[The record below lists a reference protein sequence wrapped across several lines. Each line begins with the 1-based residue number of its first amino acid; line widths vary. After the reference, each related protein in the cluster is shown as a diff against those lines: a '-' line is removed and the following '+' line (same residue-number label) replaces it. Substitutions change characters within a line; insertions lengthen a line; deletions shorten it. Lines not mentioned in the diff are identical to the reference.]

1 MQTSIF
7 FQGVWRGRIGFAAAL
22 GAFLLSLSLAVTGV
36 TVALAQDEDGPSPEE
51 IAQFER
57 EFTPPVETGPSED
70 KIERPQFEEPGQVPA
85 EIKGQVPEGELVA
98 VYCAM
103 TKWKS
108 GRFFAAM
115 DAMDSLVVPAMQKIT
130 ELGIALDMPD
140 PAAFRAEGQR
150 RVEAICAAKD
160 TDEADRLVR
169 DFMKWGETE
178 AFGKF
183 AAWRTQLRTKIDDFA
198 AKMRADIKA
207 QMDPFIEEQK
217 VKIKAEIDAKAQ
229 ELAAAKSASF
239 KSAQRPPTEAE
250 LAAMK
255 AEIRSQLQGL
265 IDTKKA
271 EVAAAARAK
280 VKELMG
286 DKGKNLEGAAAG
298 FKGLEQ
304 KVNAAIAAGAAGY
317 DKYKDEADSARKN
330 VVLGLLDRSMENGL
344 KELDARAAEI
354 DEARK
359 ENPEMPSV
367 GEVRSKL
374 AEDRRALEAKLDAA
388 LRAGDEQ
395 AFQKALSDFRLRW
408 ENYRIEMEKAAQQ
421 SVAKICTVALAQ
433 FDKGRQQLAPGKAKI
448 KALLDR
454 CATDTSEECVRVNEF
469 SGRLGTLAGKLDELA
484 LEMGA
489 VEKMCLTPETADR
502 QNLLALLK
510 KLQADGEAVK
520 TYGEALDAEKV
531 KALAAGAKEMCD
543 RALPQLKAAEVEM
556 SGNDMRAL
564 KNKLAACKGKS
575 TAECQAV
582 LKLSPAY
589 DQLAARMKKF
599 LDQVVTFRAMCA
611 GDQLPDIERL
621 SVVLEGL
628 KAEGEA
634 VRADVKILKAE
645 VAAKASAKA
654 LCAAVGPQLD
664 LARQGAA
671 QGLQQLAAEQA
682 ACVGKTDER
691 CKLLATFTA
700 KLAALKQRI
709 EAVGSKIKTI
719 RDYCATASAETAPDA
734 IVLADLEQLRAE
746 GQGIPAAVAALK
758 AEIDKAAAEAQAQ
771 GKAQIRIEAESEVR
785 TSLLPRTEQ
794 WHSIEGKSSDTWR
807 PPVFGNGYW
816 YLSRG
821 GEWLEYD
828 FTVPGEGTYNL
839 WIRDLASN
847 VPGQEGKGIV
857 TVAFDGKVLGSFAE
871 NEKGRSVVYPKGAF
885 YWHKVGSVKL
895 TTGKHLLRVTKQAT
909 TSRAAILDAYYLTSG
924 VDTPA
929 EK

>member
-1 MQTSIF
+1 MQTPIF

-57 EFTPPVETGPSED
+57 EFTPPVETGPSEY

-217 VKIKAEIDAKAQ
+217 V
-229 ELAAAKSASF
+229 
-239 KSAQRPPTEAE
+239 
-250 LAAMK
+250 
-255 AEIRSQLQGL
+255 
-265 IDTKKA
+265 
-271 EVAAAARAK
+271 
-280 VKELMG
+280 
-286 DKGKNLEGAAAG
+286 
-298 FKGLEQ
+298 
-304 KVNAAIAAGAAGY
+304 NAAIAAGAAGY

-395 AFQKALSDFRLRW
+395 AFQKALSAFRLRW

-847 VPGQEGKGIV
+847 VPGPEGKGIV